1 MITKQYLEEL
11 LSKVGEGL
19 TEKSSIDN
27 LAQLKKDAEQLIDE
41 NEKLTEKHIEL
52 TKAYKESILGID
64 RKETKEPPKDN
75 APKLDEDGL
84 PSVSQFLEQ
93 ITKGNN

>member
-1 MITKQYLEEL
+1 MITKEYLEEL

-52 TKAYKESILGID
+52 TKAYRESILGID
-64 RKETKEPPKDN
+64 RKETKEPPKDT

-93 ITKGNN
+93 MKGQN

>member
-1 MITKQYLEEL
+1 MITKEYLEEL

>member
-1 MITKQYLEEL
+1 MITKEYLEEL
-11 LSKVGEGL
+11 LNKVSEGL

-27 LAQLKKDAEQLIDE
+27 LAQLKKDAEALIDE

-52 TKAYKESILGID
+52 TKAYRESILGIN
-64 RKETKEPPKDN
+64 RQETKEPPEDN
-75 APKLDEDGL
+75 TPNLDDDGL

-93 ITKGNN
+93 MKGNN

>member
-1 MITKQYLEEL
+1 MITKEYLEEL

-27 LAQLKKDAEQLIDE
+27 LAQLKKDAEALIDE

-52 TKAYKESILGID
+52 TKAYRESILGID

>member
-1 MITKQYLEEL
+1 MITKEYLEEL
-11 LSKVGEGL
+11 LSKVGERL

-27 LAQLKKDAEQLIDE
+27 LAQIKKDAEALIDE
-41 NEKLTEKHIEL
+41 KEKVTEKHIEL

-75 APKLDEDGL
+75 APKLDDDGL

-93 ITKGNN
+93 MKGQN

>member
-1 MITKQYLEEL
+1 MITKEYLEEL
-11 LSKVGEGL
+11 LSKVSEGL

-27 LAQLKKDAEQLIDE
+27 LAQLKKDAEALIDE

-64 RKETKEPPKDN
+64 RKETKEPPKDT
-75 APKLDEDGL
+75 APKLDDDGL
-84 PSVSQFLEQ
+84 PAVSQFLEQ
-93 ITKGNN
+93 MKGNN

>member
-1 MITKQYLEEL
+1 MITKEYLEEL

-27 LAQLKKDAEQLIDE
+27 LAQLKKDTEALIDE

>member
-1 MITKQYLEEL
+1 MITKEYLEGL
-11 LSKVGEGL
+11 LSKVSEGL

-27 LAQLKKDAEQLIDE
+27 LAQLKKDAEALIDE

-52 TKAYKESILGID
+52 TKAYRESILGID
-64 RKETKEPPKDN
+64 RKENKEPPKEE

-84 PSVSQFLEQ
+84 PSVSQFLNQ
-93 ITKGNN
+93 MKGQN

>member
-27 LAQLKKDAEQLIDE
+27 LAQLKKDAASPIDE
-41 NEKLTEKHIEL
+41 NANSTETHIEL
-52 TKAYKESILGID
+52 TNAYKESILGID
-64 RKETKEPPKDN
+64 RK
-75 APKLDEDGL
+75 
-84 PSVSQFLEQ
+84 
-93 ITKGNN
+93 

>member
-1 MITKQYLEEL
+1 MITKEYLEEL
-11 LSKVGEGL
+11 LAKVGEGL

-84 PSVSQFLEQ
+84 PTVSQFLDQ

>member
-27 LAQLKKDAEQLIDE
+27 LAQLKKDAEALIDE

-52 TKAYKESILGID
+52 TKA
-64 RKETKEPPKDN
+64 
-75 APKLDEDGL
+75 
-84 PSVSQFLEQ
+84 
-93 ITKGNN
+93 

>member
-1 MITKQYLEEL
+1 MITKEYLEEL
-11 LSKVGEGL
+11 LAKVGEGL

-27 LAQLKKDAEQLIDE
+27 LAQLKKDAEALIDE

-52 TKAYKESILGID
+52 TKAYRESILGID
-64 RKETKEPPKDN
+64 RKETKEPPKDT

-84 PSVSQFLEQ
+84 PSVSQFIEQ
-93 ITKGNN
+93 MKGQN

>member
-64 RKETKEPPKDN
+64 RKETKEPPKEE

-84 PSVSQFLEQ
+84 PSVSQFLDQ
-93 ITKGNN
+93 MKGNN